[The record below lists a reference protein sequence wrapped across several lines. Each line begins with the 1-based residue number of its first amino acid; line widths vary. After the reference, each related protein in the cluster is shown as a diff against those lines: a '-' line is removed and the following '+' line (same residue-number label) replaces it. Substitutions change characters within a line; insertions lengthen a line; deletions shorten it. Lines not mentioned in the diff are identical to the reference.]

1 MTEENKD
8 CCMSWDEEQDNGCKC
23 EHKTSVEKD
32 EVQTEA
38 AEAEAENLEEQ
49 QTVDDLKLVLEEKEI
64 QLRMVWAELQKEKN
78 IKEELISRFQRLQ
91 AEFDNYRRRTQAEK
105 EELATVAIQGFLVM
119 LLPVVDNFERAL
131 GVVNGV
137 KDIDSFREGIE
148 MIYKQLI
155 NVLREEEVFPIESV
169 GQPFDPNK
177 HEAFMVEESDDI
189 DPNIVLEEFKKG
201 YEYKGKVIRPSMVKV
216 SQKA

>member
-1 MTEENKD
+1 M
-8 CCMSWDEEQDNGCKC
+8 
-23 EHKTSVEKD
+23 
-32 EVQTEA
+32 
-38 AEAEAENLEEQ
+38 
-49 QTVDDLKLVLEEKEI
+49 
-64 QLRMVWAELQKEKN
+64 
-78 IKEELISRFQRLQ
+78 ISRFQRLQ

-105 EELATVAIQGFLVM
+105 EELATVAIQGFLVT